1 MDDDGATAQS
11 GDIELWLVR
20 HGETDWNS
28 ALRFQGWTDVE
39 LNDRGRAQAVV
50 LAGLLDGIEFDSI
63 WSSDLLRAVETA
75 TIVGGR
81 EPNRDS
87 RLRELD
93 FGQLEG
99 SRWDQLDQATQAALR
114 DFDGFAAPG
123 GESMVD
129 LRTRV
134 VDFLSRL
141 PAGRHLLVSHGGVI
155 RLLLRMCGSEGFP
168 GHEDV
173 TRLDWGTRRRIE

>member
-1 MDDDGATAQS
+1 MASDGVTVEG

-20 HGETDWNS
+20 HGETNWNS
-28 ALRFQGWTDVE
+28 AFRFQGWTDVE

-63 WSSDLLRAVETA
+63 WSSDLRRAVETA

-81 EPNRDS
+81 EPGCDA

-93 FGQLEG
+93 FGRLEG
-99 SRWDQLDQATQAALR
+99 SRWDQLDDATQTALR
-114 DFDGFAAPG
+114 EFDGFAAPG
-123 GESMVD
+123 GESMMD
-129 LRTRV
+129 LQARV

-155 RLLLRMCGSEGFP
+155 RLLLRMCGSDGFP

-173 TRLDWGTRRRIE
+173 TRLDWGARRRIE

>member
-1 MDDDGATAQS
+1 MVDDIRSDG
-11 GDIELWLVR
+11 GGIELWLIR

-39 LNDRGRAQAVV
+39 LNDRGRSQAAV
-50 LAGLLDGIEFDSI
+50 LAGLLDGVDFDSV
-63 WSSDLLRAVETA
+63 WSSDLTRAVETA
-75 TIVGGR
+75 TIVAGQ
-81 EPNRDS
+81 EPIRDA

-93 FGQLEG
+93 FGRMEG
-99 SRWDQLDQATQAALR
+99 SRWDQLDAATQAALR
-114 DFDGFAAPG
+114 EFDGFAAPD
-123 GESMVD
+123 GESMAD
-129 LRTRV
+129 LEARV
-134 VDFLSRL
+134 VEFLSGL

-173 TRLDWGTRRRIE
+173 TRVEWGARRRIE